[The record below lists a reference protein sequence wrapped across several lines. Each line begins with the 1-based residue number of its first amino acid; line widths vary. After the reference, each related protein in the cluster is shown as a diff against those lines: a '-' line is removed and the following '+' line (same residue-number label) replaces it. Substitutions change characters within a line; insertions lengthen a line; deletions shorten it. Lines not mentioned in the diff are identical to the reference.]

1 MIKVYNDIINKKI
14 LFDDKEKYEN
24 KENIILLGTFSN
36 LKYFLNKNEF
46 CTKSLYQDDISC
58 DEDKGLFFLL
68 RDRDSFEI
76 YISEF
81 KKEKLSLDNLGFNKT
96 FIDVVGKIY

>member
-36 LKYFLNKNEF
+36 LKYFSK
-46 CTKSLYQDDISC
+46 
-58 DEDKGLFFLL
+58 
-68 RDRDSFEI
+68 
-76 YISEF
+76 
-81 KKEKLSLDNLGFNKT
+81 
-96 FIDVVGKIY
+96 